1 MSDSGSRPVVGLH
14 YPRSTGEFLSWF
26 SSDVDCVDYLEWLRW
41 PDGFTCPRCGDR
53 GGWRM
58 GDGRSCCASC
68 EARTSVTAGTIFD
81 RTRTPLTVWFHA
93 CWLFATGKD
102 GISAQSLQR
111 TLEIGSY
118 QTAWAML
125 HRLRSTLVR
134 PGRDLLSGTVEVDET
149 HIGGEE
155 AGLRGG
161 RAGGKKVLT
170 AIAVEV
176 RPPRGIGRCRIAP
189 VGDGS
194 ADSLHGFVTDHVE
207 PGARVIT
214 DAWQGY
220 QGLDRLGYVHERR
233 SQRAARARG
242 QDPHALLPTVHRVA
256 SLAKRWLSGTHQGSV
271 DEAHLPNYLNEFVFR
286 FNRRGSRSRGMVF
299 YRILQLAVD
308 HDPVRYRDLVI
319 APEPKKTPPRSPV
332 RRGRPPSVQRPPANR
347 PWRTASRAPSTAR

>member
-1 MSDSGSRPVVGLH
+1 V
-14 YPRSTGEFLSWF
+14 
-26 SSDVDCVDYLEWLRW
+26 
-41 PDGFTCPRCGDR
+41 
-53 GGWRM
+53 
-58 GDGRSCCASC
+58 A
-68 EARTSVTAGTIFD
+68 
-81 RTRTPLTVWFHA
+81 
-93 CWLFATGKD
+93 
-102 GISAQSLQR
+102 
-111 TLEIGSY
+111 
-118 QTAWAML
+118 
-125 HRLRSTLVR
+125 
-134 PGRDLLSGTVEVDET
+134 
-149 HIGGEE
+149 
-155 AGLRGG
+155 AGLAAR
-161 RAGGKKVLT
+161 KVLT

-220 QGLDRLGYVHERR
+220 HGLDRLGYVHERR

-256 SLAKRWLSGTHQGSV
+256 SLAKRWLLGTHRGSV
-271 DEAHLPNYLNEFVFR
+271 DGAHLPNYLNEFVFR

-308 HDPVRYRDLVI
+308 HDPVRYRDLVK
-319 APEPKKTPPRSPV
+319 APEPKKTPPRPPV

-347 PWRTASRAPSTAR
+347 PWRTAWRALSTARLSEQYIRSKTDVG